1 MEKRLILTI
10 AMCILVLMLWSA
22 MLPKKAPL
30 QSGEQLKLSQQQ
42 LSTLP
47 EETKEQEPP
56 VTLPSGPLT
65 YFSLNK
71 QEIVFVEPYGAIKAI
86 TFHDYQAH
94 KFTLETGFVLSDKSL
109 VFKQIKTSAQEV
121 IFMHKDDKKEIIK
134 QFLFHKDSYAI
145 DLAIKVHNLSDSQI
159 EINYPLILGVL
170 NSKNDPD
177 QGRYSDM
184 VVTTGEKTLHFNG
197 RKDMIIEHPKF
208 VALRDRYFCNIVE
221 PVSGNYSLRIKKIN
235 QLVSEMSL
243 QPNNLAVDPGKTIE
257 QKFRIYLGPQDLH
270 TIQNVNL
277 AWAGVINYGT
287 FDIISQLLLKF
298 LDLLYGIVRNWGW
311 AIIILSIAIYLILFP
326 LTLKQMRSMKEMQML
341 QPRIE
346 ELKKL
351 YKDNPQKLQK
361 ETMELYREHKVN
373 PLGGCLPLLLQMPI
387 FFALYQALIR
397 SVALKGAKFLW
408 IKDLSQPDRLFI
420 MPFTIPVLGNQ
431 FNILPIL
438 MTGIMFFQQKGS
450 MASTSSEQAEQ
461 QKIMLIIF
469 PLMFGLIFYHM
480 PAGLVLYWFVNSVL
494 TVSYQF
500 RMSRTK

>member
-10 AMCILVLMLWSA
+10 AMCISVLMLWSA

-30 QSGEQLKLSQQQ
+30 QSGEQLKISQQQ
-42 LSTLP
+42 SALP
-47 EETKEQEPP
+47 KEAKEQEPL
-56 VTLPSGPLT
+56 VEGPLS
-65 YFSLNK
+65 YFNQNK
-71 QEIVFVEPYGAIKAI
+71 QEIVFIEPYAAIKAI
-86 TFHDYQAH
+86 TFNNYQSH
-94 KFTLETGFVLSDKSL
+94 KFLLNTAFSLSDKSL
-109 VFKQIKTSAQEV
+109 VFKQIQSSSQEI
-121 IFMHKDDKKEIIK
+121 IFAHKDDKKEITK
-134 QFLFHKDSYAI
+134 QFLFHKDSYTI
-145 DLAIKVHNLSDSQI
+145 DLAIKVKNLSDSQI
-159 EINYPLILGVL
+159 EINYPLSLGVL
-170 NSKNDPD
+170 NSKDDPD

-184 VVTTGEKTLHFNG
+184 VVTTNEKTLHFNG
-197 RKDMIIEHPKF
+197 RKDMIIEQPKF
-208 VALRDRYFCNIVE
+208 AALRDRYFCNIVE
-221 PVSGNYSLRIKKIN
+221 PVSGNYSVRIKKIN
-235 QLVSEMSL
+235 QLSAEMSL
-243 QPNNLAVDPGKTIE
+243 QPNNLVVDSGKTVE
-257 QKFRIYLGPQDLH
+257 QKFHIYLGPQELRS
-270 TIQNVNL
+270 IQSINL

-311 AIIILSIAIYLILFP
+311 AIIILSIAIYLALFP
-326 LTLKQMRSMKEMQML
+326 LTVKQMRSMKEMQML

-450 MASTSSEQAEQ
+450 MASATSEQAEQ

-480 PAGLVLYWFVNSVL
+480 PAGLVLYWFVNSLL
-494 TVSYQF
+494 TATYQF

>member
-22 MLPKKAPL
+22 MLPKKTPL
-30 QSGEQLKLSQQQ
+30 QTGGQLNISQQQ
-42 LSTLP
+42 PSTLP
-47 EETKEQEPP
+47 AAAKEQEPAAALLEG
-56 VTLPSGPLT
+56 TL
-65 YFSLNK
+65 YNFSQNK
-71 QEIVFVEPYGAIKAI
+71 QEVAFLEPYAAIQAV
-86 TFHDYQAH
+86 TFFDYQAH
-94 KFTLETGFVLSDKSL
+94 KFLLATGFVLSDKSL
-109 VFKQIKTSAQEV
+109 IFKKIKTSAQEV
-121 IFMHKDDKKEIIK
+121 TFMHKDDKKEITK
-134 QFLFHKDSYAI
+134 QFIFHNDNYAI
-145 DLAIKVHNLSDSQI
+145 DLAIKVQNLSDSQI
-159 EINYPLILGVL
+159 EVNYPLSIGVL
-170 NSKNDPD
+170 NSKDDPD

-184 VVTTGEKTLHFNG
+184 AVTTEEKTSHFNG
-197 RKDMIIEHPKF
+197 RKDIVIEHAKF

-221 PVSGNYSLRIKKIN
+221 PVSGNYSVRIKKIN
-235 QLVSEMSL
+235 QLASEMSL

-257 QKFRIYLGPQDLH
+257 LKFRIYLGPQDLH

-277 AWAGVINYGT
+277 AWAGVVNYGT

-298 LDLLYGIVRNWGW
+298 LDILYGIVRNWGW
-311 AIIILSIAIYLILFP
+311 AIIILSIAIYLMLFP

-420 MPFTIPVLGNQ
+420 MPFTVPVLGNQ

-438 MTGIMFFQQKGS
+438 MTVIMFFQQKGS
-450 MASTSSEQAEQ
+450 MTNTSSEQAEQ

-469 PLMFGLIFYHM
+469 PLMFGLIFYNM

-494 TVSYQF
+494 TVTYQF
-500 RMSRTK
+500 RMSRVK